1 MKVKKYIADS
11 MPEAMKQIRKELGTE
26 AVILQ
31 TRNIKKGRFFGLLKK
46 QQIEVVAVRD
56 PQPVA
61 PKKQVVTEDKG
72 LHKNQMVKP
81 TENSNLLNELKQV
94 KQLLHQ
100 SAIET
105 ITYPADYQLVYH
117 YLLDQE
123 VEQQL
128 AASIIEAVIEN
139 QQNKQQINRQLIV
152 KQVEEEIKK
161 RLEMV
166 SFQGLTYKNKLV
178 YFVGPTGVGKTTTI
192 AKVAAKSKLEDR
204 KRVALITADTYRIA
218 AVEQLKTYADIL
230 QVPIEVVYTRTDF
243 EEAIKKFSAYD
254 VVFID
259 TAGRNFREEMYV
271 KQLQADIGIGRA
283 EGADTYLVLSLTAKP
298 KDIADIFDRF
308 KPLNITEVIFTKM
321 DETSQF
327 GSMLNITLRKNIGVA
342 YISNGQDVPEHL
354 LNPSSHLLATYVMRD
369 AYEK

>member
-31 TRNIKKGRFFGLLKK
+31 TRNIKRGRFFGLLKK
-46 QQIEVVAVRD
+46 QQIEVVAVKD
-56 PQPVA
+56 PQPVV

-81 TENSNLLNELKQV
+81 TENSNLLKELEQV

-128 AASIIEAVIEN
+128 AASIIEAVIEH
-139 QQNKQQINRQLIV
+139 QQNKQQMNRPFIV
-152 KQVEEEIKK
+152 KQVEEEITK
-161 RLEMV
+161 RLERV

-230 QVPIEVVYTRTDF
+230 QVPIEVVYTRADF

-271 KQLQADIGIGRA
+271 KQLQADIGIGRS

-298 KDIADIFDRF
+298 KDITDIFDRF

-327 GSMLNITLRKNIGVA
+327 GSMLNIALRKNIGVA

-354 LNPSSHLLATYVMRD
+354 LNPSSQLLATYVMRD